1 VLFNHRYE
9 LVHEGV
15 DLQAAPEL
23 ESTTYAIGGTTALLD
38 AVGMT
43 IDSVRNRIAGL
54 PEAERP
60 AGVIVAILT
69 DGLENSSREYT
80 RQEVFDRIRQQQ
92 AEGWEF
98 VFLAANQDAVQEG
111 GTIGIPTQDAR
122 AYAHSGEGVRE
133 AWSGISRRTSRSRQ
147 RARKRRKPGSGSND
161 RSPIGFKGKN

>member
-1 VLFNHRYE
+1 VLFNHQYE

-15 DLQAAPEL
+15 DLQTVPEL
-23 ESTTYAIGGTTALLD
+23 DAATYAIGGTTALLD

-69 DGLENSSREYT
+69 DGLETSSREYT
-80 RQEVFDRIRQQQ
+80 REQVFDRIREQQ

-111 GTIGIPTQDAR
+111 STMGIAPHDAQT
-122 AYAHSGEGVRE
+122 YAPSGEGVRE
-133 AWSGISRRTSRSRQ
+133 AWSGISGRTSRTRQ
-147 RARKRRKPGSGSND
+147 GTGKRRKPGSGSKD
-161 RSPIGFKGKN
+161 GSPIGFKGKN